1 MARRTPVTVEQPFSR
16 MHSRSRLHHLPA
28 INQSTNPINQ
38 STNQAINQST
48 ESTNHSQHTTYTLSI
63 LSCLVVLTFVTL
75 LFNPSSGFPKKKH
88 TPPVWPP
95 GSFGSPLLGAPHPG
109 WSSGRPE
116 TQCSPPSNTD
126 YLVTRAKDRIIY
138 GTATRRVWMSC
149 WTWKWSDQWWSDR
162 WVSCFTYLSKE
173 V

>member
-28 INQSTNPINQ
+28 INPSTTPTNQ
-38 STNQAINQST
+38 STNQAINQ
-48 ESTNHSQHTTYTLSI
+48 STNHSQHTTYTLSI
-63 LSCLVVLTFVTL
+63 LSCRVVLTFVTL
-75 LFNPSSGFPKKKH
+75 LFNPLIRFSEKNNFPPRDH
-88 TPPVWPP
+88 P
-95 GSFGSPLLGAPHPG
+95 GRSHPLLGAPHPG

-138 GTATRRVWMSC
+138 GTETRRVWMSC
-149 WTWKWSDQWWSDR
+149 WT
-162 WVSCFTYLSKE
+162 LE
-173 V
+173 VIGSMDCNL